1 MLHLIRLRKTLA
13 ELNRALEN
21 DESKY
26 NELDAM
32 IRMSRWAN
40 TAGSIATK
48 MIPVNKR
55 IIEMRATRNE
65 LVNEIHTTIN
75 TYIDINLNGDN
86 PNAGISWEEKYD
98 YIVQKEL
105 TKRDTQIATLEQDV
119 LNRDMLIMSL
129 HREDRTVSKKSKIE
143 PCNLAVEIILILIVL
158 IASVVL
164 SDRYKYSSV

>member
-32 IRMSRWAN
+32 IKMSRWAN

-65 LVNEIHTTIN
+65 LVNEINMTID
-75 TYIDINLNGDN
+75 TYIGGKS
-86 PNAGISWEEKYD
+86 NAGISWEERYD
-98 YIVQKEL
+98 CMVQTEV

-129 HREDRTVSKKSKIE
+129 HREDRTASKKSKIE
-143 PCNLAVEIILILIVL
+143 PCNLALEILLVLIVL
-158 IASVVL
+158 IVGVAM

>member
-21 DESKY
+21 DEFKY
-26 NELDAM
+26 NELEAM
-32 IRMSRWAN
+32 IKMSRWAN

-65 LVNEIHTTIN
+65 LVNEIHTTIKTN
-75 TYIDINLNGDN
+75 IDIN

-98 YIVQKEL
+98 YMVQTEL

>member
-26 NELDAM
+26 NELEAM
-32 IRMSRWAN
+32 IKMSRWAN

-65 LVNEIHTTIN
+65 LVNEIHTTID
-75 TYIDINLNGDN
+75 TYIDIN

-98 YIVQKEL
+98 YMVQTEL

-158 IASVVL
+158 IASVAL